1 MISAICNVMGKP
13 WKECGNSLLC
23 AAVSIFADINLK
35 AVTVVKLMKVF
46 LSKNTVLMHR
56 WESYKLVPSIKLFV
70 KINLP
75 QHWHSNDFASRK
87 RVETVS
93 ELVYLIDAVSGL
105 TSNHNDFCALLN
117 LIALLLIFIER
128 FRVRSTLSSPSL
140 YMFVPNQLLFGSK
153 PSILMGL
160 TIFQN

>member
-1 MISAICNVMGKP
+1 MISAICNVMGEP
-13 WKECGNSLLC
+13 WKECGNSLLY

-140 YMFVPNQLLFGSK
+140 YMFAPNQLLFGSK
-153 PSILMGL
+153 PSILMAL
-160 TIFQN
+160 TII

>member
-1 MISAICNVMGKP
+1 
-13 WKECGNSLLC
+13 
-23 AAVSIFADINLK
+23 
-35 AVTVVKLMKVF
+35 MKVF

-93 ELVYLIDAVSGL
+93 ELVYLIDTVSGL

-140 YMFVPNQLLFGSK
+140 YMFAPNQLLFGSK
-153 PSILMGL
+153 PSILMAL
-160 TIFQN
+160 TAYNILKLISIGFNLNQAVCHQHRTYF

>member
-1 MISAICNVMGKP
+1 M
-13 WKECGNSLLC
+13 
-23 AAVSIFADINLK
+23 
-35 AVTVVKLMKVF
+35 
-46 LSKNTVLMHR
+46 
-56 WESYKLVPSIKLFV
+56 
-70 KINLP
+70 
-75 QHWHSNDFASRK
+75 
-87 RVETVS
+87 ETVS
-93 ELVYLIDAVSGL
+93 ELVYFIDAVSGL

-128 FRVRSTLSSPSL
+128 FRVRLTLSSPSL

>member
-1 MISAICNVMGKP
+1 M
-13 WKECGNSLLC
+13 
-23 AAVSIFADINLK
+23 
-35 AVTVVKLMKVF
+35 
-46 LSKNTVLMHR
+46 
-56 WESYKLVPSIKLFV
+56 
-70 KINLP
+70 
-75 QHWHSNDFASRK
+75 
-87 RVETVS
+87 ETVS

-117 LIALLLIFIER
+117 LIALLLNFIER

>member
-1 MISAICNVMGKP
+1 M
-13 WKECGNSLLC
+13 
-23 AAVSIFADINLK
+23 
-35 AVTVVKLMKVF
+35 
-46 LSKNTVLMHR
+46 
-56 WESYKLVPSIKLFV
+56 
-70 KINLP
+70 
-75 QHWHSNDFASRK
+75 
-87 RVETVS
+87 ETVS

-105 TSNHNDFCALLN
+105 TSSHNDFCALLN